1 MTYIYVT
8 NIFHQIL
15 IFFIINPQHPYVHKP
30 KEESIVSKLSVL
42 KSEFVMVGDG
52 PVGGESALNAIH
64 SLLKESADSTEL
76 IAG

>member
-1 MTYIYVT
+1 M
-8 NIFHQIL
+8 
-15 IFFIINPQHPYVHKP
+15 HKP

-64 SLLKESADSTEL
+64 SLLKESEDSTEL